1 MEERSRLAR
10 EPSESSEHGRKGLF
24 DSARN
29 LEGRLS
35 GGNSSAPGA
44 PAAPAAEAET
54 VPGRRKK
61 NYNKYVVFCTLLA
74 SLNSIL
80 LGYDIGVTSGAL
92 LYIKDDFKLNSVQQ
106 EMLVGIL
113 NLVSLV
119 GGLMAGKLAD
129 AVGRR
134 KTMATAS
141 VIFFVGALLMALS
154 PSYAVLMGAR
164 VLSGVGVGFAMIIAP
179 VYTAELSP
187 PGSRGSLVSFAEVF
201 INTGILVGYVAN
213 FALSPLPQWLG
224 WRLMLGLGAVP
235 AVFLACAVLVM
246 PESPRWLVMQGRVS
260 QAKTVLI
267 RTCGGNKGE
276 AESRLTAIVESLGDE
291 YEAEKQEVRDEHTSK
306 MDPEAD
312 HPAELRKLPSVAS
325 STTEQRK
332 RMLKAKKKAGSNV
345 WKQLLLPSAPVRRML
360 LVSLGI
366 HFFQQASGVDAL
378 VYYSPTVFAQAG
390 MKSRTSVLGMTIAV
404 GLTKTLFIL
413 VATIYL
419 DTVGRRTLLLASATG
434 MTIALT
440 TVAVTFRFL
449 HVGAKVDMSSSQ
461 HASVAL
467 VVIAMLAICGFMA
480 SFSIGLGPT
489 VYVLTSEIFPLTLR
503 ARAMSLSI
511 GMNRGISGT
520 VALTYL
526 SLAEALTTSGAFFVY
541 ASIAF
546 ASIVFVFFVVPET
559 KGKSL
564 EEVCKYFGWQPDEGG
579 GGQEL
584 REV

>member
-54 VPGRRKK
+54 VPGGRKK

-80 LGYDIGVTSGAL
+80 LGYDIGVMSGAL

-106 EMLVGIL
+106 EILVGIL

-154 PSYAVLMGAR
+154 PSYPVLMGGR
-164 VLSGVGVGFAMIIAP
+164 VLSGIGVGFAMIIAP

-291 YEAEKQEVRDEHTSK
+291 YEAEKQEPMLK
-306 MDPEAD
+306 P
-312 HPAELRKLPSVAS
+312 K
-325 STTEQRK
+325 RK
-332 RMLKAKKKAGSNV
+332 RGSNV

-419 DTVGRRTLLLASATG
+419 DTVGRRPLLLASATG
-434 MTIALT
+434 MTISLT

-449 HVGAKVDMSSSQ
+449 HVGAKVNMSGTQ

-480 SFSIGLGPT
+480 SFSIGFGPT

-546 ASIVFVFFVVPET
+546 ASIVFIFFVVPET

>member
-291 YEAEKQEVRDEHTSK
+291 YEAEKQE
-306 MDPEAD
+306 
-312 HPAELRKLPSVAS
+312 
-325 STTEQRK
+325 

>member
-54 VPGRRKK
+54 VPGGRKK

-80 LGYDIGVTSGAL
+80 LGYDIGVMSGAL

-106 EMLVGIL
+106 EILVGIL

-291 YEAEKQEVRDEHTSK
+291 YEAEKQEPMV
-306 MDPEAD
+306 
-312 HPAELRKLPSVAS
+312 
-325 STTEQRK
+325 
-332 RMLKAKKKAGSNV
+332 KAKRKTGSNV

-413 VATIYL
+413 VATVYL